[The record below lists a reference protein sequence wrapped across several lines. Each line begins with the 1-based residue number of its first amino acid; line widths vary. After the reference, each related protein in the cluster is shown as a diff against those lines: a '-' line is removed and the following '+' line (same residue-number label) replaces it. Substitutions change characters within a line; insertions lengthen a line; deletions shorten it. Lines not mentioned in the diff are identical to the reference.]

1 MNFIFGA
8 SKAESLLGKAGTF
21 SKSVAI
27 SSAENA
33 KGLITLPGRA
43 IDNLGSKVADLR
55 TVISKGKGIVGD
67 FTKSVVVSSA
77 ENAKSLLTKVKGT
90 VSDLGTAS
98 AAFAKAFGKTY
109 VEESGKYVNTCF
121 SVFGAMATS
130 AKVSGKAIVKAG
142 KEAKSVLRTVKAGKS
157 GLVKVAE
164 AETDIPPAFRQSEF
178 ASSYESRIHQTP
190 GEENLKVVFEGPRG
204 ESLCTL
210 KPPPDPELSKI
221 LDGAGIDGIEYR
233 NGVPDFTPV
242 SKANIEIE
250 HMVGGKLKMGT
261 KARGINFVQADKK
274 LAEKLNNSPELAR
287 KFGMEPGEIS
297 VKDIRNFRKK
307 NKYTWHELNDCKT
320 IQFVPS
326 KINNAFGHVGGVG
339 EINAGAFEPQGFAN
353 K

>member
-1 MNFIFGA
+1 MA
-8 SKAESLLGKAGTF
+8 VS
-21 SKSVAI
+21 SV
-27 SSAENA
+27 ENA
-33 KGLITLPGRA
+33 KSIATLPWRTV
-43 IDNLGSKVADLR
+43 DNLGSKVADLR
-55 TVISKGKGIVGD
+55 TVFSEGKGAIGD
-67 FTKSVVVSSA
+67 LTKSVVVSSA
-77 ENAKSLLTKVKGT
+77 KNAENILTKVKGT
-90 VSDLGTAS
+90 LSDIGTVS

-109 VEESGKYVNTCF
+109 VEESGKYANTVF
-121 SVFGAMATS
+121 SASGAMAAS
-130 AKVSGKAIVKAG
+130 AKTSFKAISSGVKG
-142 KEAKSVLRTVKAGKS
+142 AKNALRE
-157 GLVKVAE
+157 VKVG
-164 AETDIPPAFRQSEF
+164 TDIPPAFKQTEF

-261 KARGINFVQADKK
+261 KAREINFVQADKK
-274 LAEKLNNSPELAR
+274 LAEQLNNSPELAR

-320 IQFVPS
+320 IQLVPS

-339 EINAGAFEPQGFAN
+339 EINAGAFEPEGFAN